1 MADQDIRPIPDPTEL
16 TSKAVDKAVQVS
28 RDYTEAEINHI
39 KEWAVAEN
47 RHLRDWASIQFSL
60 NENQR
65 LEQKEDTKEAV
76 KAALDA
82 AKEAVKEQ
90 TAAAQLANNKS
101 EIGFKEQLGQQDA
114 RFSTANEG
122 INREMKVLTTRV
134 ERIESLKQ
142 GGQDVIARGL
152 AVIFGVAAL
161 ISIILY
167 VQSIK

>member
-65 LEQKEDTKEAV
+65 LEQKEDT
-76 KAALDA
+76 
-82 AKEAVKEQ
+82 KEAVKEQ